1 GLERDHMDDS
11 RRRQSTF
18 NAESRGQWDAF
29 ASHRQKVSG
38 LLAAPGD
45 PRRNRLCILGAGN
58 CNELDL
64 PRLLNAQSKPHLGG
78 LDAKALVRG
87 VTRQGVAGHPS
98 LHLIGGFDVTGMLGA
113 IATWSPRA
121 WIHDA
126 AIAALTESPPRRVAS
141 ALPGPFDLVAS
152 TCLLRPL

>member
-1 GLERDHMDDS
+1 NGIEARRGDVNAGRQRGGRDLRETMDDS
-11 RRRQSTF
+11 RRRQITF

-38 LLAAPGD
+38 LLAASVD
-45 PRRNRLCILGAGN
+45 PRRSRLCILGAGN
-58 CNELDL
+58 CNDLDL
-64 PRLLNAQSKPHLGG
+64 PELLKAHRELHLVD
-78 LDAKALVRG
+78 LDAEALVRG
-87 VTRQGVAGHPS
+87 ATRQGVAGHPS

-126 AIAALTESPPRRVAS
+126 AIAALTE
-141 ALPGPFDLVAS
+141 
-152 TCLLRPL
+152 